1 MTLFSDFLDGR
12 HCSRLTPF
20 IQETVKSGSELRVVL
35 ELWLP
40 CYPLSACQPSPCY
53 IHTHGAHT
61 HEYMCAH
68 ARAHT
73 HKHTFCSLSSSSSPE
88 HNICSIIIIT
98 KIYYLS
104 DPELTFY
111 KKDSISPFQP
121 HYKYNYYYLH
131 FREENAFMYL
141 SLICFSY

>member
-1 MTLFSDFLDGR
+1 MSA
-12 HCSRLTPF
+12 
-20 IQETVKSGSELRVVL
+20 I
-35 ELWLP
+35 
-40 CYPLSACQPSPCY
+40 PLLY
-53 IHTHGAHT
+53 THPRGT
-61 HEYMCAH
+61 HSWVHVCART
-68 ARAHT
+68 RAHT

-141 SLICFSY
+141 SLICFSYWTSIYKKAIIDHTFRQENYGTKKLNHSNNQGHPSVKCCRMDSD